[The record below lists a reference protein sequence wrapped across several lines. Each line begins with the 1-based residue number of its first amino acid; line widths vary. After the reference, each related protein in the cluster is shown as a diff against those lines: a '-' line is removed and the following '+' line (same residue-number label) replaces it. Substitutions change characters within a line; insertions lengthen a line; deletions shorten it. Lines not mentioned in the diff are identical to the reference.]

1 MWKIDAIFTADVSL
15 RNMAAFWSL
24 EKSGENEIYLSING
38 GRAVSIEN
46 GEDLGACNLLTMAE
60 RQQNYG

>member
-24 EKSGENEIYLSING
+24 EKSGSEIYLSING
-38 GRAVSIEN
+38 GGAVSIEN
-46 GEDLGACNLLTMAE
+46 GEDPAIVWGDNG
-60 RQQNYG
+60 Q

>member
-1 MWKIDAIFTADVSL
+1 
-15 RNMAAFWSL
+15 MAAFWSL
-24 EKSGENEIYLSING
+24 KKSGSEIYLYLNE